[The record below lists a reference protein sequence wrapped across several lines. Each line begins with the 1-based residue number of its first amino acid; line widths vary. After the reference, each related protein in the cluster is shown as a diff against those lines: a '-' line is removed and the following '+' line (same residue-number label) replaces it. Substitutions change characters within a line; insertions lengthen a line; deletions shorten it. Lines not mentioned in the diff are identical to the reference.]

1 MPSDE
6 WACDR
11 GVEYR
16 DMFRRPIP
24 RCYLRPEVSQRISE
38 SRVDI
43 ESNVVLIGLSLIT
56 CVAAFLVLSGGL
68 IF

>member
-1 MPSDE
+1 MR
-6 WACDR
+6 A
-11 GVEYR
+11 GK
-16 DMFRRPIP
+16 
-24 RCYLRPEVSQRISE
+24 CYLRPEVSQLISD